1 MPSLNPKLHDITQR
15 LIERSTSSRAA
26 YLAKIAKAAKEGP
39 QRAVLSCGNLAH
51 GFAACAKGDKTRL
64 GDNSSINI
72 GIISAYNDM
81 LSAHKPYEDYPARIR
96 EEARKHGAVAQM
108 AAGVPAMCDG
118 VTQGRPG
125 MELSLFSRDTI
136 ALSAAIGLS
145 HNMFD
150 STLYL
155 GICDK
160 IVPGLL
166 IAALTFGHL
175 PAIFVPAGP
184 MTTGISNDEKAKTR
198 ELYAKGEASKQA
210 LLASESRAYH
220 SPGTCTFYGTANS
233 NQALIEAMGLHIP
246 DAAFANPQSKL
257 RTALTCAAVKRASE
271 ISALG
276 SDYRPLGR
284 IIDER
289 SIINALV
296 MLLATGGSTNHSIH
310 WIAVARA
317 AGIKLNWEDMDA
329 LSRITPLLARV
340 YPNGTAD
347 VNHMNA
353 AGGLPFLIAQLCG
366 AGLMHADART
376 VMGEG
381 LEDYAQRATLEGQ
394 KALTWHPAR
403 RQSLD
408 DTVLRPAHTPFQNEG
423 GLRLLNGNLGRSVI
437 KTSAI
442 ALEHWRIEAPAQ
454 VFSDQDSV
462 LEAFN
467 AGELHKSVIVVL
479 RFQGPKAN
487 GMPEL
492 HKLTP
497 VLSVLQKLGFEVAL
511 ITDGRMSGASGR
523 IPAAIHLTPEALE
536 GGPVARIKNGDII
549 RLDIKA
555 RTLEVCAQ
563 DFDKR
568 KPARLEQTQ
577 KGTGRELFALFRQN
591 ISPADE
597 GARVV
602 L

>member
-1 MPSLNPKLHDITQR
+1 
-15 LIERSTSSRAA
+15 
-26 YLAKIAKAAKEGP
+26 
-39 QRAVLSCGNLAH
+39 
-51 GFAACAKGDKTRL
+51 
-64 GDNSSINI
+64 
-72 GIISAYNDM
+72 M

-353 AGGLPFLIAQLCG
+353 AGGLPFLIAQLCE

-536 GGPVARIKNGDII
+536 GGPIARIKNGDII

-563 DFDKR
+563 GFDKR
-568 KPARLEQTQ
+568 KPAQLEQTQ
-577 KGTGRELFALFRQN
+577 EGTGRELFALFRQN